1 MTRRA
6 AASAAAVALALAS
19 HAAALRAV
27 PLAWPLAR
35 FDYRV
40 GPVNAAD
47 ALGELSR
54 RSGIAID
61 VDARAPC
68 RLDVREALPPRRF
81 VERLARTC
89 GLVSYYDGAVLQL
102 VASDAFEHAAVRLN
116 YATLAELRAAL
127 ARQRIVDARWRPGY
141 DDAARIAR
149 VAGPPRYVAL
159 VLAAA
164 RALDEAAQTRVRTET
179 RAFRLRA
186 RAAADRVVR
195 GDGDG
200 DDAVLPGLA
209 TRLRRRLEQ
218 DGAAPRAVPGVR
230 EFTASLPIVDA
241 DARSNTVLIRDV
253 PARLAHDAR
262 LVAQL
267 DTRPAS
273 IRIDAFG
280 ATLAPAQLDAL
291 GLRWRDGAPAS
302 GASRDAGVARD
313 GSRASAGGRLV
324 GASRPSGA
332 RNEAA
337 AAGARRAPAVSA
349 APDASGASAASGPSA
364 ASGAP
369 DAVDASA
376 GSADSPRASA
386 VRIAIVSTPA
396 GCAPVRARI
405 AELAAHGDASIDAD
419 DSTLALPDSRADFGR
434 LRLSFVASG
443 DGDARALDARRNG
456 FAMRVTPHETAQPA
470 RYALD
475 IRIVE
480 RRADG
485 DAAGASSRETVAGV
499 MLAAGECAALALPS
513 AAHGEQ
519 RLVLVMPR
527 AVPAD
532 PARLPPQAS
541 PNAPAA
547 AAVAANARGPTPPSP
562 RRARR
567 RPRARIRRRRRCLRR
582 PPASAC
588 GRRPACSAIDANSA
602 VIKRRSINGHQMAIK
617 RRSNVDRARFRR
629 TMAIAF

>member
-209 TRLRRRLEQ
+209 TRLRGRLEQ

-547 AAVAANARGPTPPSP
+547 AAVAANARGADAAEPAARAQAAARAHPPAAPLPSP
-562 RRARR
+562 SAGLGLRAQTR
-567 RPRARIRRRRRCLRR
+567 LL
-582 PPASAC
+582 
-588 GRRPACSAIDANSA
+588 GN
-602 VIKRRSINGHQMAIK
+602 
-617 RRSNVDRARFRR
+617 
-629 TMAIAF
+629 

>member
-102 VASDAFEHAAVRLN
+102 VAPDAFEHAAVRLN

-209 TRLRRRLEQ
+209 TRLRGRLEQ

-253 PARLAHDAR
+253 PARLARDAR
-262 LVAQL
+262 LVSQL

-313 GSRASAGGRLV
+313 GSRASVGVRPV

-337 AAGARRAPAVSA
+337 AAEARRAPAVSA
-349 APDASGASAASGPSA
+349 APDASGASGPSGPSA

-475 IRIVE
+475 MRIVE

-499 MLAAGECAALALPS
+499 TLAAGECAALALPS
-513 AAHGEQ
+513 AARGEQ
-519 RLVLVMPR
+519 RLVLVTPR

-532 PARLPPQAS
+532 PARLPPQAL

-547 AAVAANARGPTPPSP
+547 AAVAANARGRDTAEPAARAQAAAHAHPPAAPLPSP
-562 RRARR
+562 SAGLGLRAQTR
-567 RPRARIRRRRRCLRR
+567 LL
-582 PPASAC
+582 
-588 GRRPACSAIDANSA
+588 GN
-602 VIKRRSINGHQMAIK
+602 
-617 RRSNVDRARFRR
+617 
-629 TMAIAF
+629 